1 MKELLSAFE
10 NRDPPPNRQK
20 AVSPQLLRDMLEL
33 SGKLTPLHEHIADL
47 AVGGFF
53 FAMRACEFCR
63 TEREGRTQ
71 RLTLGDITFRDR
83 KKRVVPKTA
92 VDLGERAEY
101 VTVRFVF
108 QKNRV
113 KSDRRTQS
121 RSGRDLCPVRSWVRI
136 CQRVIG
142 SLKKPDNETEVC
154 QIGDGKGRSARVTSD
169 QLIRLLRLTC
179 SRYGREK
186 GYGIAEHELGTR
198 SIRSGAAMALF
209 LRDHSVEKIMILGR
223 WTSDA
228 FLVYIRPQVL
238 EWTNIMAR
246 DMASTQDFRDLNRV
260 LPRSTDKR
268 YGGTMPRFHLS
279 H

>member
-1 MKELLSAFE
+1 MDAKQEEAWENRDRCWRRWEHFVRGFGEHDPYLGSISSDGRRLLSKCFIIRYRDGKFDVEGRYAGKRKKPMVASTIRDAISNVAAAFRSNDRPSPFHYHGGASSSDRLRKEVKELLSAFE

-33 SGKLTPLHEHIADL
+33 SGKLTPLHEHTADL

-63 TEREGRTQ
+63 TERERRTQ

-92 VDLGERAEY
+92 ADLGERAEY

-108 QKNRV
+108 QKNQV

-121 RSGRDLCPVRSWVRI
+121 RSGRDLCPVRSWVKI

-142 SLKKPDNETEVC
+142 SLKKPGNETEVC

-169 QLIRLLRLTC
+169 
-179 SRYGREK
+179 
-186 GYGIAEHELGTR
+186 
-198 SIRSGAAMALF
+198 
-209 LRDHSVEKIMILGR
+209 
-223 WTSDA
+223 
-228 FLVYIRPQVL
+228 
-238 EWTNIMAR
+238 
-246 DMASTQDFRDLNRV
+246 
-260 LPRSTDKR
+260 
-268 YGGTMPRFHLS
+268 
-279 H
+279 